1 MFRPVALFIG
11 ARYTRA
17 KRRNHFISFIAASS
31 MIGIALGV
39 AVLITVLSV
48 MNGFDRELKER
59 VLGMAPH
66 ATITSY
72 NGLLHNWQPLIAEV
86 KQHPK
91 VLGVAPYVST
101 QGMLRANGVNY
112 PVWIQG
118 VDPKA
123 QAEVSIIDQH
133 LNTQQGSLEQ
143 SLKPGEFG
151 MVIGQLLAERMGV
164 EIGDKITLLVAE
176 GTTASIAGI
185 VPRLKRF
192 TLVNTFKTGSDVD
205 TGLALIQIEDAS
217 VLLRYEN
224 GGISGLR
231 LKVQDLFQARQIAEE
246 VAVHLGGLLRVSD
259 WTQTHGSLF
268 QAVKMEKTV
277 MFVILLLIVAVAAF
291 NIVSTLVMVVT
302 DKQADIA
309 ILRTLVASPA
319 EIMGIFIVQGSIN
332 GFLGTLFGTVLGV
345 TLALSAP
352 NAIAWI
358 EQTFGIQFLNPD
370 VYFIS
375 YLPSELHWDD
385 VGQIVSL
392 ALLMSLLATLY
403 PAWRASRT
411 QPAEALRYE

>member
-72 NGLLHNWQPLIAEV
+72 NGLLHQWQPLISEV

-91 VLGVAPYVST
+91 VLGVAPYIST

-118 VDPKA
+118 VEPKA

-133 LNTQQGSLEQ
+133 LTLPESLDK
-143 SLKPGEFG
+143 SLKGGEFG
-151 MVIGQLLAERMGV
+151 IVIGKLLAERMGV
-164 EIGDKITLLVAE
+164 QIGDKITLLVAE
-176 GTTASIAGI
+176 GTSASIAGI

-192 TLVNTFKTGSDVD
+192 TLVNTFSTGSDVD
-205 TGLALIQIEDAS
+205 TGLALIEIQDAG
-217 VLLRYEN
+217 VLLRYEE
-224 GGISGLR
+224 GGITGLR
-231 LKVQDLFQARQIAEE
+231 LKVSDLFQAREIAAG
-246 VAVHLGGLLRVSD
+246 VAQQLGGLLRVSD
-259 WTQTHGSLF
+259 WMMSHGSLF

-309 ILRTLVASPA
+309 ILRTLGASPA

-332 GFLGTLFGTVLGV
+332 GFMGTLFGTVFGV
-345 TLALSAP
+345 LLALSAP
-352 NAIAWI
+352 NAISWI
-358 EQTFGIQFLNPD
+358 EQTFGVQFLNPD

-385 VGQIVSL
+385 VIQVVSL
-392 ALLMSLLATLY
+392 ALIMSLLATLY

>member
-1 MFRPVALFIG
+1 MFRPIAVFIG

-17 KRRNHFISFIAASS
+17 KRRNHFISFIAATS

-39 AVLITVLSV
+39 MVLITVLSV
-48 MNGFDRELKER
+48 MNGFDRELKDR

-66 ATITSY
+66 AVINSHV
-72 NGLLHNWQPLIAEV
+72 GLLHHWQDLIPEV
-86 KQHPK
+86 KQHPH
-91 VLGVAPYVST
+91 VLGVAPYIST

-112 PVWIQG
+112 PVWVQG
-118 VDPKA
+118 IEPKL
-123 QAEVSIIDQH
+123 QVEVSIIDQH
-133 LNTQQGSLEQ
+133 LDPHQGSLAQ
-143 SLKPGEFG
+143 SLKPGDFG
-151 MVIGQLLAERMGV
+151 IVIGELLADRMGV
-164 EIGDKITLLVAE
+164 SIGDKITLLVAE
-176 GTTASIAGI
+176 GSTTSIAGL

-205 TGLALIQIEDAS
+205 TGLALISMADAS
-217 VLLRYEN
+217 VLLRYEDD
-224 GGISGLR
+224 GITGLR
-231 LKVQDLFQARQIAEE
+231 LKVDNLFKARTIAEE
-246 VAVHLGGLLRVSD
+246 VATNLGGLFRVSD

-309 ILRTLVASPA
+309 ILRTLGASPA

-332 GFLGTLFGTVLGV
+332 GFMGTILGTIFGV
-345 TLALSAP
+345 TLAITAPSA
-352 NAIAWI
+352 ISWL
-358 EQTFGIQFLNPD
+358 EHTFGIQFLDPD

-385 VGQIVSL
+385 VWQIVSL
-392 ALLMSLLATLY
+392 ALLMSLLATIY

>member
-72 NGLLHNWQPLIAEV
+72 NGLLHQWQPLIPEV

-91 VLGVAPYVST
+91 VLGVAPYIST

-118 VDPKA
+118 VEPKA

-133 LNTQQGSLEQ
+133 LTLPESLDK
-143 SLKPGEFG
+143 SLKAGEFG
-151 MVIGQLLAERMGV
+151 IVIGKLLAERMGV
-164 EIGDKITLLVAE
+164 QIGDKITLLVAE
-176 GTTASIAGI
+176 GTSASIAGI

-192 TLVNTFKTGSDVD
+192 TLVNTFSTGSDVD
-205 TGLALIQIEDAS
+205 TGLALIEIQDAG
-217 VLLRYEN
+217 VLLRYEE
-224 GGISGLR
+224 GGITGLR
-231 LKVQDLFQARQIAEE
+231 LKVSDLFQAREIAAG
-246 VAVHLGGLLRVSD
+246 VAQQLGGLLRVSD
-259 WTQTHGSLF
+259 WMMSHGSLF

-309 ILRTLVASPA
+309 ILRTLGASPA

-332 GFLGTLFGTVLGV
+332 GFMGTLFGTVFGV
-345 TLALSAP
+345 LLALSAP
-352 NAIAWI
+352 NAISWI
-358 EQTFGIQFLNPD
+358 EQTFGVQFLNPD

-385 VGQIVSL
+385 VIQVVSL
-392 ALLMSLLATLY
+392 ALIMSLLATLY